1 VSIIVIDHNYAH
13 LFELCDRLNVM
24 NVGRITL
31 DQQVHETSIEQ
42 LTELMVS
49 SYLRQVEEVKNAG
62 A

>member
-1 VSIIVIDHNYAH
+1 
-13 LFELCDRLNVM
+13 M
-24 NVGRITL
+24 QGGRITV
-31 DQQVHETSIEQ
+31 DQKIVETSLEQ